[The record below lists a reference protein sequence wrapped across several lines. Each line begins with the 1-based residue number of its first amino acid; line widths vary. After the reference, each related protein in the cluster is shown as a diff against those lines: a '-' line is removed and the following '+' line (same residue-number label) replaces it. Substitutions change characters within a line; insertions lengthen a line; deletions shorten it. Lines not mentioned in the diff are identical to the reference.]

1 MPLGV
6 GIRVLLCAIVVF
18 LLDSETFDIVRV
30 HDLLDA
36 LVVIEDRQAWH
47 LVELSQVAI
56 IAVASANELIRSVL
70 ERVALKVGVF
80 HRTLHPLIVRLLGP
94 VGPLVVVERE

>member
-6 GIRVLLCAIVVF
+6 GIRVLLCAIVVL
-18 LLDSETFDIVRV
+18 LLDGEAFDIVRV

-47 LVELSQVAI
+47 LVELSQVAV
-56 IAVASANELIRSVL
+56 IAVSSANELIRSVL